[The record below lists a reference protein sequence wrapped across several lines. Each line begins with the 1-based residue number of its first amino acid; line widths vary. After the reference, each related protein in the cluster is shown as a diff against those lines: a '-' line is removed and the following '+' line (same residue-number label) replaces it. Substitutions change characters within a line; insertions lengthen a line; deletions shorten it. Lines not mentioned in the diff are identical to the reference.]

1 MSEERKTTL
10 VDEYDDMTH
19 QWYEAHNLR
28 IAKLKKQSRM
38 TNLGLSLGL
47 LACGYIVFVEDLASF
62 NSEMQYFS
70 ILGAIFFYLLIWSS
84 LRNGQKEILLEI
96 ESARQQD
103 DLKVW
108 FFAHGG
114 AEDYQKVIKVKDFKK

>member
-1 MSEERKTTL
+1 MNEERKTTL

-19 QWYEAHNLR
+19 QWYEAHGVRLK
-28 IAKLKKQSRM
+28 KLKRESLIN
-38 TNLGLSLGL
+38 NLCVWGFILV
-47 LACGYIVFVEDLASF
+47 CGYIVFVEDMASF
-62 NSEMQYFS
+62 TSQMQYFS
-70 ILGAIFFYLLIWSS
+70 MLGAIFIFLLIWSS
-84 LRNGQKEILLEI
+84 LRTGQKEILLEI

-114 AEDYQKVIKVKDFKK
+114 AEDYQKVIKVKEYK

>member
-70 ILGAIFFYLLIWSS
+70 ILGAIFFYLLI
-84 LRNGQKEILLEI
+84 
-96 ESARQQD
+96 
-103 DLKVW
+103 
-108 FFAHGG
+108 F
-114 AEDYQKVIKVKDFKK
+114 KDIH

>member
-1 MSEERKTTL
+1 MIL
-10 VDEYDDMTH
+10 
-19 QWYEAHNLR
+19 
-28 IAKLKKQSRM
+28 
-38 TNLGLSLGL
+38 
-47 LACGYIVFVEDLASF
+47 FVTSYCL
-62 NSEMQYFS
+62 
-70 ILGAIFFYLLIWSS
+70 
-84 LRNGQKEILLEI
+84 NGQKEILLEI

>member
-10 VDEYDDMTH
+10 VDEYNDMTH

-38 TNLGLSLGL
+38 TNLGLWLGL

-62 NSEMQYFS
+62 NSEMVV
-70 ILGAIFFYLLIWSS
+70 
-84 LRNGQKEILLEI
+84 
-96 ESARQQD
+96 
-103 DLKVW
+103 KVTIT
-108 FFAHGG
+108 
-114 AEDYQKVIKVKDFKK
+114 DIK